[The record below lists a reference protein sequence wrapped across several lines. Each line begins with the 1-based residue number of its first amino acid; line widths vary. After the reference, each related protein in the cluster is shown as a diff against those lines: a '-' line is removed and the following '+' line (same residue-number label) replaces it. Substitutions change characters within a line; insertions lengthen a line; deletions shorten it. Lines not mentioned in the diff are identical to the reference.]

1 MNLLDALAAICVHK
15 ETKEVYFV
23 SLAMDPN
30 AVTLH
35 VSSNENVPAT
45 VATHLC
51 KIRGQLKELRKV
63 LDIPPIPPDS
73 ETSPDPNKT
82 QLRADHEFQLQ
93 RTIYEYSY
101 CKLRQRFVKRAPAIL
116 DRFETTTKKLQ
127 ASPEDA
133 ELLHLTHWY
142 LKHIQDLLRNDK
154 PTNSLTDLI
163 QTIDEMSRA
172 WWSHLNAAGKED
184 ILTQWDD
191 LLCADQ
197 NRKWSLRCLLEKLFT
212 LHHHIHTITHIAW
225 SHRLLPFLQGQFTV
239 VSVPASCWDISLS
252 FSPQNI
258 LPVIFPQGEQ
268 KELPVYDELLKRLK
282 EKLDKEEITLKKGT
296 NLSIKA
302 AVHAECTLLVYHLQH
317 PIPTPYH
324 YLGGSKLSCHGCAT
338 LFSSFNLVAES
349 FHLPKIFTKGY
360 NKIYL

>member
-1 MNLLDALAAICVHK
+1 M
-15 ETKEVYFV
+15 
-23 SLAMDPN
+23 
-30 AVTLH
+30 
-35 VSSNENVPAT
+35 
-45 VATHLC
+45 
-51 KIRGQLKELRKV
+51 
-63 LDIPPIPPDS
+63 
-73 ETSPDPNKT
+73 
-82 QLRADHEFQLQ
+82 
-93 RTIYEYSY
+93 
-101 CKLRQRFVKRAPAIL
+101 
-116 DRFETTTKKLQ
+116 Q